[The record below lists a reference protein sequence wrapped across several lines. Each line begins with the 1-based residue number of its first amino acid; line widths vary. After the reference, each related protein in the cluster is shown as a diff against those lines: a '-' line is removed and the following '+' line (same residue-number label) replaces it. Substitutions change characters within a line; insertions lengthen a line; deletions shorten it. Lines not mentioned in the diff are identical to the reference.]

1 MANFIAVAKVDA
13 VKPGQM
19 KAFTANSQ
27 RILIAN
33 VGGTFFATQDICT
46 HDNGTLS
53 DGELVG
59 DEIECPRHGARFSAK
74 TGQVLALPA
83 VMPIKTFQVKIE
95 NEEIRVA
102 VE

>member
-1 MANFIAVAKVDA
+1 MSNFVAVAKVDA

-19 KAFTANSQ
+19 KAFIANEQ

-33 VGGTFFATQDICT
+33 VGGTIFATQDICT

-59 DEIECPRHGARFSAK
+59 DEIECPRHAARFSAQ
-74 TGQVLALPA
+74 TGQVRALPA
-83 VMPIKTFQVKIE
+83 VFPIKTFQVKIE
-95 NEEIRVA
+95 NDEICVA

>member
-1 MANFIAVAKVDA
+1 MDSFVTISKADVI
-13 VKPGQM
+13 KPGQM
-19 KAFTANSQ
+19 KSFNVNGNQ
-27 RILIAN
+27 ILVAN

-59 DEIECPRHGARFSAK
+59 DEIECPRHAARFSAQ
-74 TGQVLALPA
+74 TGQVLTLPA
-83 VMPIKTFQVKIE
+83 VVPIKTFQVKIQ
-95 NEEIRVA
+95 NDEIQVA

>member
-1 MANFIAVAKVDA
+1 MTNFVTVAKVDA

-19 KAFTANSQ
+19 KGFTANDQ
-27 RILIAN
+27 KILVAN

-59 DEIECPRHGARFSAK
+59 NEIECPRHAARFSAR

-83 VMPIKTFQVKIE
+83 VMPIKTFPVKIE